1 VNAIDESKIPIET
14 EMPVYIPTPDGK
26 SIAETITV
34 KVPALKD
41 PATGEVYLT
50 GEALEIMDKAKAR
63 LMGVLLPTEIKELR
77 SRTGMTQR
85 EMSNLLGIGEKT
97 YTRWESGRERPSQ
110 SLNRL
115 LVALWEGRLSIGDL
129 LASRRQDF
137 SWFGRINVSC
147 FCGPRGKHRPVPI
160 GFVAEAAYQD
170 ERIAMETSDDTGN
183 ASAKVLLCG

>member
-1 VNAIDESKIPIET
+1 MNAIDESKIPIET

-77 SRTGMTQR
+77 SRTGMTHAR
-85 EMSNLLGIGEKT
+85 
-97 YTRWESGRERPSQ
+97 
-110 SLNRL
+110 
-115 LVALWEGRLSIGDL
+115 
-129 LASRRQDF
+129 
-137 SWFGRINVSC
+137 
-147 FCGPRGKHRPVPI
+147 
-160 GFVAEAAYQD
+160 
-170 ERIAMETSDDTGN
+170 
-183 ASAKVLLCG
+183 